1 VAACSLPVHRHNRCM
16 HPFRLTLLLV
26 LLLAACSEPA
36 VSPDTPA
43 PTRTA
48 TPEIGISLV
57 TRAPPT
63 VPIVRTTPTP
73 LPTATATAT
82 PTPIIYQIEEG
93 DTLLGIAINNRTT
106 VDEIRDLNPG
116 VVPELLQIGQQLQLP
131 PPATPLFQGTPSTP
145 LPLQVTVEQVN
156 FYRTPVGSLWVL
168 GEVVN
173 EGEFPAADLQVQ
185 IDFAS
190 GFSVPAWVQ
199 PPLVPAGERAPFAA
213 LVREAPE
220 LDVLPAVSIAGGA
233 PLADAGNH
241 YLDLAATAATATIEE
256 DLVTISGTI
265 ANTGALPATSI
276 AVIATFYDAQGR
288 VSGYSQ
294 RLLPGSLLPGEAV
307 PFTLDGTPPGAV
319 VEDYRLLV
327 QGIAVPPE
335 TDQ

>member
-1 VAACSLPVHRHNRCM
+1 M
-16 HPFRLTLLLV
+16 HTYRLTLLL
-26 LLLAACSEPA
+26 LLLLSACSSPA
-36 VSPDTPA
+36 AAPDTPT
-43 PTRTA
+43 PTGTA

-63 VPIVRTTPTP
+63 VPIVRTTPTA
-73 LPTATATAT
+73 LPTATAT
-82 PTPIIYQIEEG
+82 PTPTPIIYQVDEG

-106 VDEIRDLNPG
+106 VDEIKALNPG
-116 VVPELLQIGQQLQLP
+116 VVPELLHIGQQLELP

-145 LPLQVTVEQVN
+145 LPLAVVVDQVN

-168 GEVVN
+168 GEVIN

-190 GFSVPAWVQ
+190 GFSVNAWVQ
-199 PPLVPAGERAPFAA
+199 PPLLPAGARAPFAA

-220 LDVLPAVSIAGGA
+220 LDAMPAVSIAGGA

-265 ANTGALPATSI
+265 ANTGALTARSI

-294 RLLPGSLLPGEAV
+294 ALLPGPLPPGETAS
-307 PFTLDGTPPGAV
+307 FTLDGTPPGAI